1 MNRIIGEKV
10 VQKNY
15 EAVDKTLENLFEL
28 DYAQYAIGKIQIDA
42 PVPDNS
48 PDFVKSVLAKIIAG
62 EGDGLPVSAFP
73 VDGLY
78 PSGTT
83 KFEKRNIA
91 ENVPVWDADLCS
103 QCGKCFLICPHAAI
117 RCKVYEKEELQH
129 APSTFKYID
138 PIGKELYK

>member
-1 MNRIIGEKV
+1 MPKEVAIGKIKSAIYESYYKKGEKV

-83 KFEKRNIA
+83 KFEKKKYSRK
-91 ENVPVWDADLCS
+91 CS
-103 QCGKCFLICPHAAI
+103 GLGC
-117 RCKVYEKEELQH
+117 
-129 APSTFKYID
+129 
-138 PIGKELYK
+138 